1 MPLSHQLKSGD
12 QIEVITTA
20 NNKPNSR
27 WLDFVITARAKAKIR
42 AALKEEEKIISEEG
56 KAILMRKLRHLK
68 IPFNE
73 KNVNEL
79 VNYFKLK
86 TSFDLFFRIGNGA
99 IDNTLLKAF
108 VSQRNRKIFN
118 FFKTKLRRNTAQ
130 KGYADTDEVS
140 HKYDALVFGKEEQ
153 KLDYKLSNCCNPI
166 SGDKVFGFVTINDGI
181 KVHKMNCS
189 NAISLQSNYSYRI
202 MPAKWIDSTKQ
213 DFKVILRIFGVD
225 NQGMANNVTRIISNN
240 MGVFIHSINIKGNE
254 GVFDGKLSISVKNS
268 SQLEKLIKNLY
279 KIEGIKKVDRVN
291 TL

>member
-1 MPLSHQLKSGD
+1 
-12 QIEVITTA
+12 
-20 NNKPNSR
+20 
-27 WLDFVITARAKAKIR
+27 
-42 AALKEEEKIISEEG
+42 
-56 KAILMRKLRHLK
+56 MRKLRHLK

-86 TSFDLFFRIGNGA
+86 TSFDLFFRIGNWA

-189 NAISLQSNYSYRI
+189 NAI
-202 MPAKWIDSTKQ
+202 
-213 DFKVILRIFGVD
+213 
-225 NQGMANNVTRIISNN
+225 
-240 MGVFIHSINIKGNE
+240 
-254 GVFDGKLSISVKNS
+254 
-268 SQLEKLIKNLY
+268 
-279 KIEGIKKVDRVN
+279 
-291 TL
+291 